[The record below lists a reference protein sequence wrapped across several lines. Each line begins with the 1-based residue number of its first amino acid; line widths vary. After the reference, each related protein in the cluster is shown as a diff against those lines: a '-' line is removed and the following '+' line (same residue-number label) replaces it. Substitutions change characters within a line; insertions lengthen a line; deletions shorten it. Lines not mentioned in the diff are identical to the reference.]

1 MAAYAP
7 YTVVS
12 GKDPDQLSHAI
23 NHMAQFGYQPI
34 PGGFVDR
41 GAKGVW
47 CTMEMVSEEQA
58 HASSED
64 AANAR
69 LAEAQAQAER
79 IVAEAQTEAEQIR
92 QHGPAGVRPVVQE
105 PPKPQIAP
113 QNRPTFSR
121 DPSAADQP
129 PPPPPPAPKA
139 EPEPKP
145 QGVSLDQILRPG
157 AGGGPQ
163 PEPHG

>member
-12 GKDPDQLSHAI
+12 GKTPEDLAREI
-23 NHMAQFGYQPI
+23 NHVAQYGYQPI

-47 CTMEMVSEEQA
+47 CTCELESPDQAHLSSEEAAKSRLQA
-58 HASSED
+58 AE
-64 AANAR
+64 
-69 LAEAQAQAER
+69 AEAQALIAAATEE
-79 IVAEAQTEAEQIR
+79 AEAIR
-92 QHGPAGVRPVVQE
+92 EHGPAGIRQPAEQPRKAPV
-105 PPKPQIAP
+105 PA
-113 QNRPTFSR
+113 QNRPQFGR
-121 DPSAADQP
+121 DPIAATQT
-129 PPPPPPAPKA
+129 PPPPPAPK
-139 EPEPKP
+139 PEQAPKP

-157 AGGGPQ
+157 GGTQ